1 MTARLEVRGLTK
13 AFGQLQVA
21 SAIDLTL
28 ESGARTALIGPNGAG
43 KTTFV
48 NLVTGAL
55 PPSAGRVLLDGA
67 DITSLR
73 PDRRVRAGLART
85 FQITRLFRDRSVADN
100 VRLAVLCRLG
110 ATGSMW
116 RAARADAAVEA
127 EVAAILAAMELA
139 HRAQKRVQTLAY
151 GEQRLIEIA
160 LALALKPRVLLLD
173 EPAAGVPKGESGI
186 IMRAIAN
193 LPADLAV
200 LLIEHDMDL
209 VFRFAKDIVV
219 LVQGAVF
226 ARGTAA
232 EIARDERVREVYFGR
247 ARHAR

>member
-1 MTARLEVRGLTK
+1 MTARLEVKGLTK
-13 AFGQLQVA
+13 AFGKLQVA
-21 SAIDLTL
+21 AAIGLTL
-28 ESGARTALIGPNGAG
+28 EAGARTALIGPNGAG

-55 PPSAGRVLLDGA
+55 PPTVGRVLLDGS

-73 PDRRVRAGLART
+73 ADRRVRAGLVRT
-85 FQITRLFRDRSVADN
+85 FQITRLLRDRSVADN
-100 VRLAVLCRLG
+100 IRLAVLCRLG
-110 ATGSMW
+110 ATGGMW
-116 RAARADAAVEA
+116 RAARSNAAAEA
-127 EVAAILAAMELA
+127 EVAALLASMELGD
-139 HRAQKRVQTLAY
+139 RADQPVRTLAY
-151 GEQRLIEIA
+151 GEQRLVEIA

-193 LPADLAV
+193 LPPDLAV
-200 LLIEHDMDL
+200 LFIEHDMDL
-209 VFRFAKDIVV
+209 VFRFAKNIVV

-226 ARGTAA
+226 AQGTAA